1 MNNEL
6 EFGIQTNGIKH
17 THLDPLP
24 DIDYRFSMVKEAN
37 VFDYVDKTPEK
48 DEINFFFNCKRFA
61 TSACKYVTFS
71 IFLSLGGILRDSTVT
86 K

>member
-6 EFGIQTNGIKH
+6 QFGIQTNGIKH

-24 DIDYRFSMVKEAN
+24 DIDYRFSMVKAAK

-48 DEINFFFNCKRFA
+48 DEINSFLKA
-61 TSACKYVTFS
+61 KDKYQIPIKAGGWFYT
-71 IFLSLGGILRDSTVT
+71 IGEHKSLLKKIY
-86 K
+86 